1 MKHLNQ
7 IFCTLLLTVAIVVF
21 PVTLNAI
28 ELIDQ
33 SSNVFKFQQKLAD
46 NGNVQAQYKLALM
59 YEVGEGVVSS
69 LDKALYWYDRAAK
82 SGLKKAE
89 RRSTYLMVKER
100 GFNKKTHSDWLNSVK
115 TEASDHKPD
124 AMLLLGQLYR
134 QGLGVKKD
142 LKKSLDLLTRV
153 SVLGDADVDNEIES
167 IYAEMSANKNNS
179 KKIAPQKK
187 VKKSATGKSIANVR
201 SVPKTVQKKKPKSVV
216 ATKTK
221 TVKKLTEKQRTQ
233 AEKVRRYEKAMAQ
246 LRLEQELIDKQQA
259 DVTGGAIASMDD
271 DF

>member
-21 PVTLNAI
+21 PVTLNAV

-89 RRSTYLMVKER
+89 RLSAHRDLPFAG
-100 GFNKKTHSDWLNSVK
+100 GFEQVYVGFC
-115 TEASDHKPD
+115 A
-124 AMLLLGQLYR
+124 AGQR
-134 QGLGVKKD
+134 Q
-142 LKKSLDLLTRV
+142 
-153 SVLGDADVDNEIES
+153 
-167 IYAEMSANKNNS
+167 
-179 KKIAPQKK
+179 Q
-187 VKKSATGKSIANVR
+187 
-201 SVPKTVQKKKPKSVV
+201 
-216 ATKTK
+216 
-221 TVKKLTEKQRTQ
+221 
-233 AEKVRRYEKAMAQ
+233 
-246 LRLEQELIDKQQA
+246 
-259 DVTGGAIASMDD
+259 
-271 DF
+271 